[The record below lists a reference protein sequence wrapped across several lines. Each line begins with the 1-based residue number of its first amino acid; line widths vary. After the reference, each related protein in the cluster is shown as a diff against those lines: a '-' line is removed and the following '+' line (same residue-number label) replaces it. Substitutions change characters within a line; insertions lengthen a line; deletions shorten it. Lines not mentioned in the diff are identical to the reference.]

1 MAAKVEE
8 KAAEAPKGGGKMKLI
23 IIALAAVI
31 LIAGVAVV
39 MFKMKSAKHS
49 GKPEKKEV
57 VKVEFPL
64 GDFTVNLADES
75 QIRYLKTSI
84 VLEITEEA
92 AEALKGE
99 GGEGGGEGEASAPAP
114 IRDTVIQVL
123 SSHTFNELLKAEGR
137 TKLKEEIIKAVNER
151 LHKGEALDAY
161 FSEFAM
167 Q

>member
-99 GGEGGGEGEASAPAP
+99 GGEGEKEAGAPAP
-114 IRDTVIQVL
+114 IRDAVIEVL
-123 SSHTFNELLKAEGR
+123 SSHTFNDLLKAEGR

-151 LHKGEALDAY
+151 LKKGEALDAF

>member
-1 MAAKVEE
+1 MAAKEE
-8 KAAEAPKGGGKMKLI
+8 KAVEAPKGGGKMKLI

-39 MFKMKSAKHS
+39 MFKMKSTKHAE
-49 GKPEKKEV
+49 KPEKKEV

-64 GDFTVNLADES
+64 GNFTVNLADEN

-84 VLEITEEA
+84 VLEISEEA
-92 AEALKGE
+92 AEALEGEGKKGE
-99 GGEGGGEGEASAPAP
+99 EEAGAPAP
-114 IRDTVIQVL
+114 IRDAVIEVL
-123 SSHTFNELLKAEGR
+123 SSHTFNDLLKAEGR

-151 LHKGEALDAY
+151 LKKGEALDAY

>member
-1 MAAKVEE
+1 MAVKDEAKE
-8 KAAEAPKGGGKMKLI
+8 AEAPKGGGKMKLI

-39 MFKMKSAKHS
+39 MFKMKSAKHG

-57 VKVEFPL
+57 VKVEYPL

-84 VLEITEEA
+84 VLEISQEA
-92 AEALKGE
+92 ADALKT
-99 GGEGGGEGEASAPAP
+99 GGKEAAKDAAAPAP
-114 IRDTVIQVL
+114 IRDAVIQVL
-123 SSHTFNELLKAEGR
+123 SSHTFNDLLKAEGR

-151 LHKGEALDAY
+151 LKAGEALDAY

>member
-1 MAAKVEE
+1 MAAKEE
-8 KAAEAPKGGGKMKLI
+8 KAAESPKGGGKMKLI

-75 QIRYLKTSI
+75 QIRYLKTNI

-99 GGEGGGEGEASAPAP
+99 GGEGEGEAAAPAP
-114 IRDTVIQVL
+114 IRDAVIQVL
-123 SSHTFNELLKAEGR
+123 SSHTFSDLLKAEGR
-137 TKLKEEIIKAVNER
+137 TKLKEEIIKSVNER